1 MFILQLFNLVNKVI
15 RNINEC
21 DEIIYQLEA
30 KMFLLTSGL
39 PASAADLLDK

>member
-1 MFILQLFNLVNKVI
+1 MTSTSTTPTLSKVDSK
-15 RNINEC
+15 